1 MEFGIIR
8 APISHISALNC
19 SISNFANTSYIL
31 TDIYAINHTGNFN
44 TNMIL
49 YLSSECSKILIL
61 GICRLDEVWPPF
73 YPF

>member
-1 MEFGIIR
+1 MESGIIR

-44 TNMIL
+44 TNIR
-49 YLSSECSKILIL
+49 YKIK
-61 GICRLDEVWPPF
+61 RMFENP
-73 YPF
+73 YTRYMQAR